1 MWCEDKEEQVKDA
14 EVWGL
19 LEVGDI
25 LFNHL
30 LSSSCFPKKPPQ
42 NFRCTSQINP

>member
-25 LFNHL
+25 LFNHFIKL
-30 LSSSCFPKKPPQ
+30 FVLP
-42 NFRCTSQINP
+42 